1 MDAIKTAALTASFT
15 LTESVFCSVG
25 ILFTTASTKVLSSSM
40 INTIRTDTISKIR
53 AISETGNSSA
63 AGIKITAT
71 ALIQCGR
78 QFHHKMCFLRPA
90 SCSQILS
97 TIEAKFSFSHALR
110 VA

>member
-1 MDAIKTAALTASFT
+1 MDAIKTAALPASFA
-15 LTESVFCSVG
+15 LAESVCCSVE
-25 ILFTTASTKVLSSSM
+25 ILFTVASTTVLSSSM
-40 INTIRTDTISKIR
+40 INTRRKDTISKIR
-53 AISETGNSSA
+53 TISETGNSNT

-71 ALIQCGR
+71 ANQCGR

-90 SCSQILS
+90 SCSQMLS